1 MDGKSFNMEK
11 KMSDK
16 SELAAEEF
24 LNAYNCAQSVVSAFC
39 EESGI
44 SDDMALKI
52 SCGLGGGMG
61 RKQEVCGAVTGG
73 ILILGLRHGRGV
85 NDEQSATTFTYQK
98 TREFMSRFAESNGS
112 YICRELLNGCD
123 LTTEAGQ
130 QEFNDKDMKNSVCK
144 VCVESAV
151 EILEQIE

>member
-1 MDGKSFNMEK
+1 VSNKSDRATEK
-11 KMSDK
+11 FMS
-16 SELAAEEF
+16 S
-24 LNAYNCAQSVVSAFC
+24 YNCAQSVIYPFC
-39 EESGI
+39 EETGI

-73 ILILGLRHGRGV
+73 ILVLGLRHGRGV
-85 NDEQSATTFTYQK
+85 NDEQPATTTTYQK
-98 TREFMSRFAESNGS
+98 TRELMSRFAERNGS
-112 YICRELLNGCD
+112 YICRELLDECD

-130 QEFNDKDMKNSVCK
+130 QEFKDRDMKNRICK

-151 EILEQIE
+151 EILEELE